1 MTETQK
7 ITSNITNRWRRDTT
21 KTSRLKFAIMCTQSA
36 KCHSHLTNEFP
47 IELSDDEL
55 SGQEA
60 SCNFIEDVVK
70 GHFDD
75 EGFVWSHQERVNPV
89 SQLFGIFNDDIET
102 RITGAQVAALTLT
115 SAACGAMGYIAYSM
129 KLKVDAM
136 TDPLSTGLMA

>member
-1 MTETQK
+1 MNFLYYYQIMNSQWYIPE
-7 ITSNITNRWRRDTT
+7 NDRDAEDYQEYNQQMEEGYYENE
-21 KTSRLKFAIMCTQSA
+21 SSEVCYNMYTQSA

-75 EGFVWSHQERVNPV
+75 EGFVWSHQERVNPL
-89 SQLFGIFNDDIET
+89 SHFFG
-102 RITGAQVAALTLT
+102 LTL
-115 SAACGAMGYIAYSM
+115 
-129 KLKVDAM
+129 
-136 TDPLSTGLMA
+136 